1 MKVMER
7 YILQRAL
14 MIFAAALLWVLAIVW
29 TTQILNRIDIVT
41 GSGESVL
48 TFLEIALLVL
58 PSVIP
63 VVAPFAVGIAV
74 AQTLSTMNTDSELAV
89 IGAAGSPRMTVI
101 RPMLILAVAA
111 CAASFLINNF
121 VEPVARERMR
131 ILIAESRT
139 DLITTLI
146 QEGSFQEIET
156 GLFMQIGERLPD
168 GRLGGIFVSDTRD
181 EKVDLIYYAKSGVTA
196 EVDDAQ
202 LLVMQDGV
210 VHRMSAGGDV
220 SIIRYASYAL
230 DLSQFMPPSAA
241 PSLMPKDRTLGYLL
255 NPDPEDKLYKS
266 APARFRAELHRR
278 FSEWLYPLVFALIGL
293 AVAGDQRSFREARI
307 HPLLTTMAIAL
318 AVRWG
323 GYFASG
329 RVSTSSAF
337 IPVVYA
343 IPLIAIAI
351 TTWFIAT
358 GRMME
363 LPLSATERIIAL
375 HGRNMGRIN
384 ALKLKLL
391 SRMGR
396 APGGAA

>member
-1 MKVMER
+1 
-7 YILQRAL
+7 

-29 TTQILNRIDIVT
+29 TTQILNRIDLVT

-74 AQTLSTMNTDSELAV
+74 AQTLSTMNTDSELVV

-101 RPMLILAVAA
+101 RPMLLLAVAA
-111 CAASFLINNF
+111 CAASFLVNNF
-121 VEPVARERMR
+121 VEPLARERMR
-131 ILIAESRT
+131 ILISESRA

-156 GLFMQIGERLPD
+156 GLHMQIGERLPD

-181 EKVDLIYYAKSGVTA
+181 EKVELIYYAKTGVTT
-196 EVDDAQ
+196 ETDGAQ
-202 LLVMQDGV
+202 LLLMQDGV

-230 DLSQFMPPSAA
+230 DLSQFMAPSAA
-241 PSLMPKDRTLGYLL
+241 PTMLPKDRTLGYLL
-255 NPDPEDKLYKS
+255 NPDPEDKLFKS

-293 AVAGDQRSFREARI
+293 AVAGDSRSFREARL
-307 HPLLTTMAIAL
+307 HPLLTTMTIAL
-318 AVRWG
+318 AVRWA
-323 GYFASG
+323 GYFAAG
-329 RVSTSSAF
+329 RVSASPAF
-337 IPVVYA
+337 IPAVYA
-343 IPLIAIAI
+343 IPLVASAVA
-351 TTWFIAT
+351 TWFIAT

-363 LPLSATERIIAL
+363 LPLSATERVIAL
-375 HGRNMGRIN
+375 HTRNMERIT

-391 SRMGR
+391 SRAGR
-396 APGGAA
+396 APGGTA